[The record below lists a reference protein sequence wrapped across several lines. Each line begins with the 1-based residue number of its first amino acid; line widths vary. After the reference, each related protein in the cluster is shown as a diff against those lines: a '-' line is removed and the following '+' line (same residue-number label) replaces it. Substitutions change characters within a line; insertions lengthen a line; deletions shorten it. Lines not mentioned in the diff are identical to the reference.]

1 MSNHHLCR
9 PFFFFFELL
18 GFFLGRLLRLEPS
31 DTEKLPSSKSLSTSG
46 SSSSLYQRWRHI
58 KKTVQTVEIEKQKGN
73 LTEERF
79 LLLLRPP
86 NLILSGATFLG
97 LDFGGGLGAG
107 FDFLRAFGPENTE
120 ESMVKQENTIKYL
133 K

>member
-1 MSNHHLCR
+1 M
-9 PFFFFFELL
+9 
-18 GFFLGRLLRLEPS
+18 
-31 DTEKLPSSKSLSTSG
+31 DTYL
-46 SSSSLYQRWRHI
+46 
-58 KKTVQTVEIEKQKGN
+58 KKNRNAQTVGIEKQQKVN

-79 LLLLRPP
+79 LLLLSPP

-120 ESMVKQENTIKYL
+120 ESVVKQENTNI
-133 K
+133 